1 VLGNSGKPV
10 TLGTLSLTKFL
21 RCVFRNRE
29 FTIFGSLEPAK
40 LQIREYVKF
49 AGHDSKKTWVAN
61 ARKPGISNRRRRE
74 LRRAADS
81 GICRGLRSRVM
92 HGDIHEPE
100 EKQRLIRES
109 VRDPVRESRVKIFT
123 NR

>member
-49 AGHDSKKTWVAN
+49 VGRDSKKT
-61 ARKPGISNRRRRE
+61 
-74 LRRAADS
+74 
-81 GICRGLRSRVM
+81 RSRERAEARNL
-92 HGDIHEPE
+92 EPAVAQTS
-100 EKQRLIRES
+100 KGG
-109 VRDPVRESRVKIFT
+109 
-123 NR
+123 